1 MTHESMLSYYTNNF
15 NLMFY
20 KDVGYVNN
28 IRMSDLEEMHPFE
41 RDIYIMLMQQKL
53 EDART
58 NK

>member
-1 MTHESMLSYYTNNF
+1 
-15 NLMFY
+15 MFY